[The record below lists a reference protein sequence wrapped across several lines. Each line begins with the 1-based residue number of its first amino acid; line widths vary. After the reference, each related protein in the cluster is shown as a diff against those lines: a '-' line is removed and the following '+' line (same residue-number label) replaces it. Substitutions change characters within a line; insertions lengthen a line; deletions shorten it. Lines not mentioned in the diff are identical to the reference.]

1 MLHRTDDD
9 IYRARFIWLGPAGRT
24 LPFRITY
31 AQYLLFA
38 IVCPLFLAIAV
49 ALVNWWASGV
59 AVAAAVFVTHYVWR
73 FVDPDQPARKVL
85 WVAVT
90 DWRRLRASQAT
101 PSRLSA
107 RHIRVRGLTKPGA
120 ERSRPTRQGTR

>member
-1 MLHRTDDD
+1 MEHRTDDD
-9 IYRARFIWLGPAGRT
+9 IYRARFVWLGPAGRT

-38 IVCPLFLAIAV
+38 VVCVVFLTIAV

-59 AVAAAVFVTHYVWR
+59 AIAAAMFVTHYVWR

-85 WVAVT
+85 WVAAT
-90 DWRRLRASQAT
+90 DWVRLRSRPTT

-107 RHIRVRGLTKPGA
+107 RHIHVRGLTKPGA
-120 ERSRPTRQGTR
+120 ERTRPTRQGIR